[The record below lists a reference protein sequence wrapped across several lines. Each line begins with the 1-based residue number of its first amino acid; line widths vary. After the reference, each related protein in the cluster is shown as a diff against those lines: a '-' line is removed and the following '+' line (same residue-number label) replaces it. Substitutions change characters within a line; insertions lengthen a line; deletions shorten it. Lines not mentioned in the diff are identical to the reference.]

1 MPIKVVIVDDSQLA
15 IRHLTGI
22 FSRGGEF
29 LVVGSS
35 TRGQDGVELVLKL
48 RPDVVCMDINMPD
61 IDGFEAT
68 RQIMAR
74 QPMPV
79 VIISST
85 YDSRQVSMAF
95 RALEAGALA
104 IIEKPPAGVTEE
116 SLARQQTMLDTVRVT
131 ASRRPVYSREGKSAR
146 TKNVVPP
153 PPAPGGPPLPRI
165 TNPEYLLIGAS
176 TGGPQVIH
184 TVMSRLPKAF
194 PLPVLIVQHM
204 SEGFTAGFAQWL
216 GQSTGW
222 DVRIARDGDVPQRGE
237 VYLAP
242 EKIHMELHADR
253 KIRLVAGPKEYGVC
267 PAVSRLFES
276 ARHNLGA
283 RVLAVLLSGMGKDG
297 AAEMKALRDAG
308 VLTIA
313 QDAATSVVHGMP
325 GAAIRLGGASLELP
339 DKEIAAAL
347 CKAVRIPMSG

>member
-15 IRHLTGI
+15 IRHLAGI
-22 FSRGGEF
+22 FAQKGEF
-29 LVVGSS
+29 LVVGSAV
-35 TRGQDGVELVLKL
+35 RGQEGVELALRLK
-48 RPDVVCMDINMPD
+48 PDVVCMDINMPD

-74 QPMPV
+74 HPMPV
-79 VIISST
+79 VIISAT
-85 YDSRQVSMAF
+85 YDSRQVSTAF

-104 IIEKPPAGVTEE
+104 IIEKPPAGSSEDSV
-116 SLARQQTMLDTVRVT
+116 ARQQAMRDTVRAT
-131 ASRRPVYSREGKSAR
+131 ATRRPAR
-146 TKNVVPP
+146 ARVERPQRAANA
-153 PPAPGGPPLPRI
+153 PAAAPAGVQPSVRI
-165 TNPEYLLIGAS
+165 ANPEYLLIGAS

-184 TVMSRLPKAF
+184 TVLSRLPKSF
-194 PLPVLIVQHM
+194 PLPILVVQHM
-204 SEGFTAGFAQWL
+204 SEGFTAGFGQWL
-216 GQSTGW
+216 SQSTGW
-222 DVRIARDGDVPQRGE
+222 DVRLARDGDTPQRGV

-253 KIRLVAGPKEYGVC
+253 RIRLVPGPKEYGVC
-267 PAVSRLFES
+267 PAVSRLFNS
-276 ARHNLGA
+276 AMNNVGA

-313 QDAATSVVHGMP
+313 QDASTSVVHGMP

-339 DKEIAAAL
+339 DKDIAAAL
-347 CKAVRIPMSG
+347 CKAMRIPVTG